1 VYTENTE
8 NITGY
13 ILRQS
18 VYEKLA
24 QGENELRLKD
34 VKRDIVIVH
43 DTLAVSSLWEKLLE
57 QQENIALVIDEY
69 GGMEGIVTMED
80 IIETL
85 LGFEIIDEKDS
96 IRDMQ
101 QFARQRWE
109 NRKKTFKLMDEFIR
123 DDE

>member
-1 VYTENTE
+1 
-8 NITGY
+8 
-13 ILRQS
+13 
-18 VYEKLA
+18 
-24 QGENELRLKD
+24 
-34 VKRDIVIVH
+34 
-43 DTLAVSSLWEKLLE
+43 
-57 QQENIALVIDEY
+57 
-69 GGMEGIVTMED
+69 MEGIVTMED